1 MDDINN
7 VRRIDRMSIKVTPV
21 SYIYRP
27 LNNPNKK
34 KPIEVRIVETKIIQ
48 QSSSIIDVRV

>member
-1 MDDINN
+1 
-7 VRRIDRMSIKVTPV
+7 MSIKVTPV